1 MTCHFDGEQ
10 LKIYKLYI
18 AMYMRRSPIIQQTL
32 IVIIDAARLGE
43 GPWCLPGYCSLGPSK
58 LIQIFIN
65 CLDGVSFHGTPFIT
79 ENGGVSCKTSLW
91 YS

>member
-1 MTCHFDGEQ
+1 MTRLFDVEQ
-10 LKIYKLYI
+10 LKIRNYTY

-43 GPWCLPGYCSLGPSK
+43 GPWQLPGYCSLEPSK

-65 CLDGVSFHGTPFIT
+65 CFD
-79 ENGGVSCKTSLW
+79 GGVFISQHSIF
-91 YS
+91 